1 MTIEHVTGKDAGK
14 IMLYALSTCVWC
26 KKTKNL
32 LDELGVQ
39 YDYTH
44 VDLLQDEERK
54 NAIAAIQKWNPAG
67 SVPTLIL
74 NDKRSIL
81 GFKENEI
88 REALA

>member
-44 VDLLQDEERK
+44 VDLLQGEERK